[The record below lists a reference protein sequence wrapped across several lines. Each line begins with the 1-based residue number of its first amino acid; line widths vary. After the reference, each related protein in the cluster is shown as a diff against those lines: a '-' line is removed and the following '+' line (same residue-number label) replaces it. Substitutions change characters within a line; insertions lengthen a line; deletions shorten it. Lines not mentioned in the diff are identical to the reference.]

1 MLPRKLLKQIEQLK
15 IAKFIVILT
24 FIYHISVKKYLNKP
38 SCNTEEEYSA
48 CIKFLFSQMRLDF
61 RKHM

>member
-24 FIYHISVKKYLNKP
+24 FIYHISVKKYLNKR
-38 SCNTEEEYSA
+38 SCN
-48 CIKFLFSQMRLDF
+48 D
-61 RKHM
+61 